1 MFMPKIEDG
10 AELSPDLVTEI
21 NYEAMEL
28 TLSQYMHG
36 LLMELVMYI

>member
-1 MFMPKIEDG
+1 MFMQKKVQDG

-28 TLSQYMHG
+28 NPFPVYAWIT
-36 LLMELVMYI
+36 